1 MKTVLDNI
9 IVEFMGSYG
18 AEAQAKKLG
27 LVKKPGFGIYG
38 PPGQNIAT
46 HKTVD
51 NGGRLIKMG
60 SSGIG
65 GDIEEAE
72 GDSDAQRA
80 ADADELERKS
90 GFNNYGPQDG
100 DPKNITHTWDGT
112 SMNPVHPDDV
122 AGLQGGD
129 DKDDGG
135 EEGGMDTDGKISM
148 PDKDD
153 YDRAQD
159 VEPEPEPQKDQP
171 VGGQKGRRQAVRNLR
186 LKIAQA
192 GLVIKTKKNVGIYID
207 PDSVNTDKLAAINYT
222 PAQARII
229 DALVQSAGNPVTWAE
244 LEGMLDAAH
253 RKQKKTLPT
262 NAPREF
268 NQRQK
273 QWISNMPR
281 GVREYFVSSEGNVR
295 SDLSWEKFKKL
306 TKTVN
311 NPEEYLNFFDDMF
324 VAMNMADSGDAKGVQ
339 GFINKWGL
347 AFEPKNNMYTQKI
360 LLRARVDGKVFET
373 GAAAYVARYLQR
385 TGVAIPIKSNLD
397 PWSPQALVPSNPDD
411 LASSITT
418 RDGHTV
424 IKFGNRTI
432 STIPMDSEKYANL
445 SNEDKKN
452 VRQHNMKMELMKN
465 HLFKDGQLNG
475 VVITPEEGKLE
486 LTKSLKETITNT
498 NVLTDQGK
506 RDSIQLIEDIESF
519 DTMGLTTERIKD
531 VFNEFEGK
539 FHNAWLD
546 GAANERAA
554 SNALTPLS
562 EAFSTLRETMLG
574 DTVIVPN
581 DTNFPGTDIISI
593 KFKDPNVAS
602 LIHVEVTPDITFG
615 QVKRGS
621 GAASSTLHKIDTTI
635 FSDYGDMSGDSIHQ
649 ALKNSIER
657 THQLLW
663 SSNDVET
670 AAAEFQQHFDT
681 MWPLVA
687 EQYGV
692 HPDQKEKFLKLI
704 QSGKVPVINRKGQV
718 RLNKSPNVPLGSKRR
733 HSGCKKLRQHWQIH
747 NSVGVM
753 NMMIYNKQKSRQA
766 INLHSHVIGKGIV
779 ETNGKESMYNL
790 SPHLDKGLRDNCTP
804 GTKHASYSKVDTSM
818 NENIMESIVA
828 EFLMREKE
836 NNDGIFNS
844 RSLKNL
850 ALHHNVSIRD
860 MSLELLKATK
870 IEKDKGKDIKTAMKF
885 AFINLSENFRYYD

>member
-9 IVEFMGSYG
+9 IVEFIGSYG
-18 AEAQAKKLG
+18 AEVQAKKLG
-27 LVKKPGFGIYG
+27 LIKKHGFGMYG

-46 HKTVD
+46 HKVVD

-60 SSGIG
+60 SSGVG
-65 GDIEEAE
+65 SQLEEDD
-72 GDSDAQRA
+72 GDSQAASTAQQMG
-80 ADADELERKS
+80 LEAKP
-90 GFNNYGPQDG
+90 GVNLYGPPG
-100 DPKNITHTWDGT
+100 DNKATHKWDGQ
-112 SMNPVHPDDV
+112 SMNPVQATDLQGPQDQEPEEPEADRATPDISPKIGPDDLAKAATEEPPEAQPTEEPPEGEPSELPPEISRKVDV
-122 AGLQGGD
+122 AMGRLRRKLDAVGIHVGTVPGEGYQLEPGQIQQNTLAD
-129 DKDDGG
+129 IRLTPTDKRFMQSLIAAKGKPVSRKELIDTPSKQK
-135 EEGGMDTDGKISM
+135 TDG
-148 PDKDD
+148 P
-153 YDRAQD
+153 
-159 VEPEPEPQKDQP
+159 
-171 VGGQKGRRQAVRNLR
+171 L
-186 LKIAQA
+186 
-192 GLVIKTKKNVGIYID
+192 
-207 PDSVNTDKLAAINYT
+207 
-222 PAQARII
+222 
-229 DALVQSAGNPVTWAE
+229 
-244 LEGMLDAAH
+244 
-253 RKQKKTLPT
+253 T
-262 NAPREF
+262 NREF
-268 NQRQK
+268 NVRSN
-273 QWISNMPR
+273 QWLRNMPSEA
-281 GVREYFVSSEGNVR
+281 REYFMNR
-295 SDLSWEKFKKL
+295 TDLSYTKFKAL
-306 TKTVN
+306 TKSSP
-311 NPEEYLNFFDDMF
+311 NPERYLQFHDELSRVMRLANE
-324 VAMNMADSGDAKGVQ
+324 GDQKSVQ
-339 GFINKWGL
+339 AFINKWGMTY
-347 AFEPKNNMYTQKI
+347 EPKSRMYTDKGFH
-360 LLRARVDGKVFET
+360 RSRGSGKVFDT
-373 GAAAYVARYLQR
+373 GAAAYVADYLRER
-385 TGVAIPIKSNLD
+385 TGINLPERSNLD
-397 PWSPQALVPSNPDD
+397 PFSVQALVPSNPDD

-506 RDSIQLIEDIESF
+506 RDSIQLIEDLESF

-718 RLNKSPNVPLGSKRR
+718 RLNKSPNVPLGSRRR

-844 RSLKNL
+844 RSLKDL